1 MPVSNYESFINT
13 LWKSSKIFLGSS
25 VWRVLYFIN
34 YFLAKQYLLRF
45 TRAKHV
51 FLKGSYAR
59 GDFKPLL
66 SDIDFVLIFPD
77 DVNRIDSPLNKIRRF
92 APLVKDIDCFSERG
106 FSQRIAYG
114 SYKFIALDSWKQL
127 DHLKLEKTERF
138 VYPVKEDYDE
148 LLEVYFYLE
157 WIQRNIMGECLS
169 SYRIECVRRACER
182 MIKHSCDNE
191 AEQNQLKERLK
202 NLMKG
207 EDLLEFSFLM
217 ARKAAAKNLAVK
229 KLFVPE
235 DFDFDEIL
243 SRQYYVENFQILEK
257 DKGWSGE
264 TLMAFP
270 RDLFEVF
277 YGMGAIDTSILF
289 EKLSLGDDEVLNA
302 LLTVEYYQFIEDGK
316 INSLHENVS
325 DRDLAK
331 RHAKAIA
338 LLSKCSLINKEGTF
352 HGKTVYVTASWG
364 DEYLKILGYSHKLMW
379 DRFAG
384 EMTFLNVSI
393 GGKREFFESMQG
405 LVTFCVE
412 ERSEREGLWHKESL
426 YNLARKVAYGARN
439 IVFADVDTVINRKD
453 WVTEIN
459 KELASVDAVNSNSL
473 WAFSAKGL
481 EEIGAFSDLRHDGSN
496 AALLSEKINQSLSHA
511 SLDAQ
516 IECIGNPAA
525 KERRNMSQMYAL
537 LHKRLLESITRDELG
552 LWVWR
557 DTDSDFKHL
566 FTHFLK
572 DGGFFSKNFARAVL
586 EQSQALLAGKE
597 EETEFVLDMDRK
609 VSALSGPNE
618 LTFFSGKDI
627 KNAGVYA
634 LTSFNKIE
642 TNIQWL
648 LDAFENDVTYCFNFI
663 LESSSDLKNELVCA
677 LMNCES
683 ENHTFT
689 PISLSGDLWAIQ
701 AVFYSF
707 RNFQKPIFDF
717 SINAK
722 NPFCFEVKS
731 LVEESC
737 SDQNDFH
744 WEWTGENKGELISP
758 MDVLNINIEGSFYPR
773 WNKVV
778 VKIDGPV
785 SCYQVEVFDETGTA
799 LCTPRIQEQ
808 GKDYLTI
815 YFRPVIINRNLQIRI
830 NTFDAAR
837 YYFEAV
843 CFVSVKQDR

>member
-1 MPVSNYESFINT
+1 MPVSNYESFVNT
-13 LWKSSKIFLGSS
+13 LWKSSKSFLGST
-25 VWRVLYFIN
+25 VWRGLYFIN

-45 TRAKHV
+45 TKAKHV

-77 DVNRIDSPLNKIRRF
+77 DVKHIDSPLLKVRRF

-106 FSQRIAYG
+106 FSQRVAYG

-127 DHLKLEKTERF
+127 DRFKLKKTERF
-138 VYPVKEDYDE
+138 AYPVKEDYDE

-157 WIQRNIMGECLS
+157 WIQRNVRGERLS

-182 MIKHSCDNE
+182 MIKHSRENE
-191 AEQNQLKERLK
+191 SEQNQLKERLAR
-202 NLMKG
+202 LMNG
-207 EDLLEFSFLM
+207 EDLLEFSFYI
-217 ARKAAAKNLAVK
+217 ARKAAQKNLAVK

-235 DFDFDEIL
+235 DFNFDEIL
-243 SRQYYVENFQILEK
+243 GRQYYVENFQILDEGK
-257 DKGWSGE
+257 AWTGK
-264 TLMAFP
+264 TPMVFP
-270 RDLFEVF
+270 RDLFELF
-277 YGMGAIDTSILF
+277 YGMGAIDTSVLF
-289 EKLSLGDDEVLNA
+289 EMLSLGDDEFLNA

-316 INSLHENVS
+316 INSLHEDVS
-325 DRDLAK
+325 DQDLAK
-331 RHAKAIA
+331 RHAKAID
-338 LLSKCSLINKEGTF
+338 LLSKCSLINGEGDF

-364 DEYLKILGYSHKLMW
+364 DEYLKTLAHSHKLMW

-384 EMTFLNVSI
+384 EMIFLNVSI
-393 GGKREFFESMQG
+393 GGDRAFLESMPG
-405 LVTFCVE
+405 LVTFRVD

-426 YNLARKVAYGARN
+426 FNLARKVAYGARN
-439 IVFADVDTVINRKD
+439 IVFADIDTVINRKD

-459 KELASVDAVNSNSL
+459 KKLASVDAINSNSL

-481 EEIGAFSDLRHDGSN
+481 DEIGTFSDLRHDGSN
-496 AALLSEKINQSLSHA
+496 AVLLSQKIDQSLSHA

-516 IECIGNPAA
+516 IECIGNPAP

-537 LHKRLLESITRDELG
+537 LHERLLESITRDELG
-552 LWVWR
+552 LWIWR
-557 DTDSDFKHL
+557 ESDSEFRHL
-566 FTHFLK
+566 FTHFLR
-572 DGGFFSKNFARAVL
+572 DGGFFSKKFAREAL
-586 EQSQALLAGKE
+586 KQSKSLLGAKE
-597 EETEFVLDMDRK
+597 EETEFSLDIDRK
-609 VSALSGPNE
+609 ITALSGPNE
-618 LTFFSGKDI
+618 LIFFSGRDI

-634 LTSFNKIE
+634 FKSSGKIE
-642 TNIQWL
+642 TNIQWP

-663 LESSSDLKNELVCA
+663 LESSSDLKHELVCA

-683 ENHTFT
+683 ENHIFT

-722 NPFCFEVKS
+722 SPFFFEVKS

-744 WEWTGENKGELISP
+744 WEWTGENKGELISA

-785 SCYQVEVFDETGTA
+785 SRYQVEVFDETGTA

-808 GKDYLTI
+808 GEDYLTI
-815 YFRPVIINRNLQIRI
+815 YFRPVIINRKLQIRI

-837 YYFEAV
+837 YYFETV
-843 CFVSVKQDR
+843 CFVSVKQER